1 MTSRTSWAFRVFGTP
16 APKGSFKAVPGP
28 KGRAR
33 LVNQLA
39 GTKPWQDLVAQG
51 AARVVAHYEM
61 TEPLDCPLGV
71 DLVVTLAAPRTVT
84 RQWPTVRGT
93 GDVDKHERTVLDG
106 LVQGGLIRDDSLVCS
121 GSLAKG
127 YPHTPLP
134 GVLPTPGA
142 FIRLYLL

>member
-1 MTSRTSWAFRVFGTP
+1 MDRTSWAFKVYGTP

-33 LVNQLA
+33 LVNQLP
-39 GTKPWQDLVAQG
+39 GTTPWQDAVARG
-51 AARVVAHYEM
+51 AARVVEHYGM
-61 TEPLDCPLGV
+61 TEPLDCALGV
-71 DLVVTLAAPRTVT
+71 DLVVTIEAPRTVT
-84 RQWPTVRGT
+84 RDWPTVRGT

-106 LVQGGLIRDDSLVCS
+106 LVQGGLIRDDSLVCT

-142 FIRLYLL
+142 FIRIFLL